1 MSINTQAVGNSN
13 ITVYTSTNSSAIT
26 NLTLCNYSASTNV
39 TISLHVVPNG
49 ATATDANIMLKDL
62 TITAGD
68 TYVLYAGGE
77 KLLFDNGDFIN
88 VISSANSA
96 VTAITSYT
104 AI

>member
-13 ITVYTSTNSSAIT
+13 TIVYTSTNSSAIT
-26 NLTLCNYSASTNV
+26 NLTLCNYSASNV

-68 TYVLYAGGE
+68 TYVLYTGGE

-88 VISSANSA
+88 VISSVNSA

>member
-1 MSINTQAVGNSN
+1 MSINTEAVGNSN
-13 ITVYTSTNSSAIT
+13 TIVYTSTNSSAIT
-26 NLTLCNYSASTNV
+26 NLTLCNYSASNV
-39 TISLHVVPNG
+39 TVSLHVVPNG
-49 ATATDANIMLKDL
+49 DTVANTNIMLDTL

-88 VISSANSA
+88 VIASAGTA

>member
-1 MSINTQAVGNSN
+1 
-13 ITVYTSTNSSAIT
+13 
-26 NLTLCNYSASTNV
+26 
-39 TISLHVVPNG
+39 
-49 ATATDANIMLKDL
+49 MLDTL

-88 VISSANSA
+88 VIASAGTA

>member
-1 MSINTQAVGNSN
+1 MSINTTAVANSN
-13 ITVYTSTNSSAIT
+13 TIVYTSTNGSAIT
-26 NLTLCNYSASTNV
+26 NLTLCNYSASNV

>member
-1 MSINTQAVGNSN
+1 MSINTTAVANSN
-13 ITVYTSTNSSAIT
+13 TIVYTSTNGSAIT
-26 NLTLCNYSASTNV
+26 NLTLCNYSASNV
-39 TISLHVVPNG
+39 TISLHVVPSGDTVGNG
-49 ATATDANIMLKDL
+49 NFMLKDL

-88 VISSANSA
+88 VISSVNSA

>member
-1 MSINTQAVGNSN
+1 MSINTTAVGNSN

-26 NLTLCNYSASTNV
+26 NLTLCNYSASSV
-39 TISLHVVPNG
+39 IISLHVVPSG
-49 ATATDANIMLKDL
+49 DTVADENIMLKDL

-68 TYVLYAGGE
+68 TYVLYTGGE

-88 VISSANSA
+88 VISSVNSA

>member
-1 MSINTQAVGNSN
+1 MSINTTAVGNSN
-13 ITVYTSTNSSAIT
+13 TTVYTSTNGSAIT
-26 NLTLCNYSASTNV
+26 NLTLCNYSASNV
-39 TISLHVVPNG
+39 TVSLHVVPNG
-49 ATATDANIMLKDL
+49 DTVANTNIMLDTL

-68 TYVLYAGGE
+68 TYVLYTGGE

-88 VISSANSA
+88 VISSVNSA

>member
-1 MSINTQAVGNSN
+1 MSINTTAVANSN
-13 ITVYTSTNSSAIT
+13 TIVYTSTNGSAIT
-26 NLTLCNYSASTNV
+26 NLTLCNYSASNV

-68 TYVLYAGGE
+68 TYVLYGGAE
-77 KLLFDNGDFIN
+77 KLLLDNGDFVS
-88 VISSANSA
+88 VICSANTS

>member
-13 ITVYTSTNSSAIT
+13 TIVYTSTNSSAIT
-26 NLTLCNYSASTNV
+26 NLTLCNYSASNV
-39 TISLHVVPNG
+39 TVSLHVVPNG
-49 ATATDANIMLKDL
+49 DTVANTNIMLDTL

-88 VISSANSA
+88 VIASAGTA